1 MHTKSEL
8 LELLRAHRIRLQ
20 KRLGQHYLIDPRLTT
35 QLVNTCE
42 LSAHDRVVEIGA
54 GLGALT
60 DLLAARANQVLA
72 VEVDH
77 AICELLKVRMKEL
90 PNVQVLC
97 QDILGFSW
105 ERVSG
110 SKVVGTIP
118 YHITSPILVSLC
130 EQSTTIAEVWLGLQ
144 REVASRLQATPGTK
158 AYGRLTILVQYRFEV
173 EAIMRIPR
181 SAFFPQPQVDSVWV
195 RLAPRPSPAVVV
207 RDERLFFEV
216 VKVAF
221 SQRRKTLLNCLVTLT
236 RPRLDRDGAAS
247 VIRQAGLLPRVRG
260 EELSLESFARL
271 ADAVSQLR

>member
-144 REVASRLQATPGTK
+144 REVASRLQAKPGTK